1 MAAFGIGG
9 RRVRFVRRLGPSPGE
24 LDTTTNK
31 TGSPDIWELEDGSFS
46 VIGVD
51 KTEELI
57 SDLPT
62 DAGVGPLERI
72 LVVPRITLTAARA
85 DIPAE

>member
-1 MAAFGIGG
+1 M
-9 RRVRFVRRLGPSPGE
+9 RFMRRLGPSPGE

-31 TGSPDIWELEDGSFS
+31 TGSPDIWELEDGSFA

-51 KTEELI
+51 KTEELLGY
-57 SDLPT
+57 LPS

-72 LVVPRITLTAARA
+72 LVLPRVTLTAARS
-85 DIPAE
+85 DIPVE